1 MTSALAV
8 AYSGGGV
15 AARLR
20 GRDADFVS
28 RSLAGWTPPASVC
41 ITNNWLAL
49 LAVRAFV
56 HPRRHSESTERASR
70 VFTGVMTLVVVAVL
84 IVAVA
89 AGAAVPLAVWWTEG
103 RRGPR
108 RPVPPLIYPLVP
120 PGHRDLEITPM
131 LREPRPSTNGREKT
145 MRTLVPATPPAAVA
159 ARGVDREI
167 DPVIHVEQS
176 AFDHPNGGNGEV
188 VGSETIRFRRPSDE
202 PVQILPGRLEVV
214 SGEPRHREIRFVRVP
229 GEPAQ
234 LIVGREPGRSP
245 QHVTL
250 QSSTVSRRHARFAF
264 NNGRWAIA
272 NLSQT
277 NPVVV
282 NDEDLPDSAGE
293 RPLADGDKIELGE
306 VVLRYRSQ

>member
-1 MTSALAV
+1 
-8 AYSGGGV
+8 
-15 AARLR
+15 
-20 GRDADFVS
+20 
-28 RSLAGWTPPASVC
+28 
-41 ITNNWLAL
+41 
-49 LAVRAFV
+49 
-56 HPRRHSESTERASR
+56 
-70 VFTGVMTLVVVAVL
+70 MTLVVVAVL

-89 AGAAVPLAVWWTEG
+89 AGAAVPLAVWWAE
-103 RRGPR
+103 RRREPA

-120 PGHRDLEITPM
+120 PGRRDIEISPM
-131 LREPRPSTNGREKT
+131 LGRDIRPSTNGHAVEPVRYAPG
-145 MRTLVPATPPAAVA
+145 PALAPAAVKPA
-159 ARGVDREI
+159 VVADRAVE
-167 DPVIHVEQS
+167 PTVHVEMP
-176 AFDHPNGGNGEV
+176 FLENGNGGEY
-188 VGSETIRFRRPSDE
+188 VGTETIRFRRPSDE

-214 SGEPRHREIRFVRVP
+214 AGEPRHREIRFVRVP

-250 QSSTVSRRHARFAF
+250 QSNTVSRQHARFAF
-264 NNGRWAIA
+264 NNGRWAVA

-282 NDEDLPDSAGE
+282 NDEHLSDSAGE

>member
-1 MTSALAV
+1 MDGARAGVYHYELALAI
-8 AYSGGGV
+8 GGPS
-15 AARLR
+15 LR
-20 GRDADFVS
+20 EN
-28 RSLAGWTPPASVC
+28 PP
-41 ITNNWLAL
+41 TG
-49 LAVRAFV
+49 AVDGTRIQV
-56 HPRRHSESTERASR
+56 IK
-70 VFTGVMTLVVVAVL
+70 GVMTFVVVAVL

-89 AGAAVPLAVWWTEG
+89 AGAVVPLAVWWTER
-103 RRGPR
+103 RRGPA
-108 RPVPPLIYPLVP
+108 RPIPPLIYPLVP
-120 PGHRDLEITPM
+120 PGHRDIEITPM
-131 LREPRPSTNGREKT
+131 MGRAPRPAAPPAPPAPTSTNGTSK
-145 MRTLVPATPPAAVA
+145 MAPVQPAAA
-159 ARGVDREI
+159 APAPIADRAIE
-167 DPVIHVEQS
+167 PVVHIERPHVEN
-176 AFDHPNGGNGEV
+176 ANHEP

-214 SGEPRHREIRFVRVP
+214 SGESRHREIRFVRVP

-250 QSSTVSRRHARFAF
+250 QSSTVSRQHARFAF
-264 NNGRWAIA
+264 ANGRWAIE

-282 NDEDLPDSAGE
+282 NDEDLLGSAGE

>member
-1 MTSALAV
+1 
-8 AYSGGGV
+8 
-15 AARLR
+15 
-20 GRDADFVS
+20 
-28 RSLAGWTPPASVC
+28 
-41 ITNNWLAL
+41 
-49 LAVRAFV
+49 
-56 HPRRHSESTERASR
+56 
-70 VFTGVMTLVVVAVL
+70 MTLVVVAVL

-89 AGAAVPLAVWWTEG
+89 AGGAVPLAVWWADR
-103 RRGPR
+103 RRGPA

-120 PGHRDLEITPM
+120 PGHRDVEIVPM
-131 LREPRPSTNGREKT
+131 IARAAKPSSNGHTRP
-145 MRTLVPATPPAAVA
+145 APAA
-159 ARGVDREI
+159 ARSITADRAIE
-167 DPVIHVEQS
+167 PVVHFERP
-176 AFDHPNGGNGEV
+176 AFENGNGGELV
-188 VGSETIRFRRPSDE
+188 TSETVRFRRPSDE

-250 QSSTVSRRHARFAF
+250 QSSTVSRLHARFAF

-282 NDEDLPDSAGE
+282 NDEHLLDSAGE

>member
-1 MTSALAV
+1 
-8 AYSGGGV
+8 
-15 AARLR
+15 
-20 GRDADFVS
+20 
-28 RSLAGWTPPASVC
+28 
-41 ITNNWLAL
+41 
-49 LAVRAFV
+49 
-56 HPRRHSESTERASR
+56 
-70 VFTGVMTLVVVAVL
+70 MTLVVVAVL
-84 IVAVA
+84 IVAIA
-89 AGAAVPLAVWWTEG
+89 AGAAVPLAVWWAERG
-103 RRGPR
+103 RGPA

-120 PGHRDLEITPM
+120 PGQRDIEITPM
-131 LREPRPSTNGREKT
+131 IDRRVPATNGRGVVVPKYAP
-145 MRTLVPATPPAAVA
+145 TLPAAPLAAAPPAIADRAIESVVHVERSPSDYGNGGDFVA
-159 ARGVDREI
+159 A
-167 DPVIHVEQS
+167 
-176 AFDHPNGGNGEV
+176 
-188 VGSETIRFRRPSDE
+188 ETIRFRRPSDE

-250 QSSTVSRRHARFAF
+250 QSSTVSRLHARFAF

-282 NDEDLPDSAGE
+282 NDEHLLDSAGE

>member
-1 MTSALAV
+1 V
-8 AYSGGGV
+8 D
-15 AARLR
+15 AARVGVYHYELAR
-20 GRDADFVS
+20 TIGGP
-28 RSLAGWTPPASVC
+28 SLHASPSPNQVDGTR
-41 ITNNWLAL
+41 IQ
-49 LAVRAFV
+49 
-56 HPRRHSESTERASR
+56 

-89 AGAAVPLAVWWTEG
+89 AGAAVPLAVWWADR
-103 RRGPR
+103 RRGPA
-108 RPVPPLIYPLVP
+108 RPVPPLIYPLVQ
-120 PGHRDLEITPM
+120 PGHRDIDITPM
-131 LREPRPSTNGREKT
+131 LKRDTPAATNGHAKATLTPHDAYTPTPASAPRAIAPPST
-145 MRTLVPATPPAAVA
+145 A
-159 ARGVDREI
+159 VDREI
-167 DPVIHVEQS
+167 ESVVHVDKS
-176 AFDHPNGGNGEV
+176 AFDYGNGGNGGELV
-188 VGSETIRFRRPSDE
+188 SSETIRFRRPSDE

-250 QSSTVSRRHARFAF
+250 ESNTVSRRHARFAF
-264 NNGRWAIA
+264 SNGRWAVA

-293 RPLADGDKIELGE
+293 RPLVDGDKIELGE

>member
-1 MTSALAV
+1 MS
-8 AYSGGGV
+8 
-15 AARLR
+15 
-20 GRDADFVS
+20 
-28 RSLAGWTPPASVC
+28 
-41 ITNNWLAL
+41 
-49 LAVRAFV
+49 
-56 HPRRHSESTERASR
+56 
-70 VFTGVMTLVVVAVL
+70 LVVVAVL

-89 AGAAVPLAVWWTEG
+89 AGAAVPLAVWWAER
-103 RRGPR
+103 RRGPA

-120 PGHRDLEITPM
+120 PGYRDVEITPM
-131 LREPRPSTNGREKT
+131 IGRDIRPATNGRANGAG
-145 MRTLVPATPPAAVA
+145 RVAPPAAA
-159 ARGVDREI
+159 SPTIADR
-167 DPVIHVEQS
+167 VIEPLVHVERP
-176 AFDHPNGGNGEV
+176 AFENRSGAELAA
-188 VGSETIRFRRPSDE
+188 SETVRFRRPSDD

-250 QSSTVSRRHARFAF
+250 QSSTVSRQHARFAF

-282 NDEDLPDSAGE
+282 NDEHLLDSAGE

>member
-1 MTSALAV
+1 V
-8 AYSGGGV
+8 D
-15 AARLR
+15 AARVGVYHYELAR
-20 GRDADFVS
+20 TIGGP
-28 RSLAGWTPPASVC
+28 SLHASPSPNQVDGTR
-41 ITNNWLAL
+41 IQ
-49 LAVRAFV
+49 
-56 HPRRHSESTERASR
+56 

-89 AGAAVPLAVWWTEG
+89 AGAAVPLAVWWADR
-103 RRGPR
+103 RRGPA
-108 RPVPPLIYPLVP
+108 RPVPPLIYPLVQ
-120 PGHRDLEITPM
+120 PGHRDIDITPM
-131 LREPRPSTNGREKT
+131 LKRDTPAATNGHAKAPPTPTPHDAYTPAPASPPRAITTPST
-145 MRTLVPATPPAAVA
+145 A
-159 ARGVDREI
+159 VDREI
-167 DPVIHVEQS
+167 ESVVHVDKS
-176 AFDHPNGGNGEV
+176 AFDYGNGGNGSELV
-188 VGSETIRFRRPSDE
+188 SSETIRFRRPSDE

-250 QSSTVSRRHARFAF
+250 ESNTVSRRHARFAF
-264 NNGRWAIA
+264 SNGRWAVA

-293 RPLADGDKIELGE
+293 RPLVDGDKIELGE

>member
-1 MTSALAV
+1 MFSSANAV
-8 AYSGGGV
+8 DAT
-15 AARLR
+15 RLQV
-20 GRDADFVS
+20 FV
-28 RSLAGWTPPASVC
+28 
-41 ITNNWLAL
+41 
-49 LAVRAFV
+49 
-56 HPRRHSESTERASR
+56 E
-70 VFTGVMTLVVVAVL
+70 VMTLVVVAVL
-84 IVAVA
+84 IVAIA
-89 AGAAVPLAVWWTEG
+89 AGAAVPLAVWWSER
-103 RRGPR
+103 RRGPA

-120 PGHRDLEITPM
+120 PGHRDIEITPM
-131 LREPRPSTNGREKT
+131 MSRAIPATNGHGVAAPRYAPT
-145 MRTLVPATPPAAVA
+145 PVAATPS
-159 ARGVDREI
+159 GIVDRAVE
-167 DPVIHVEQS
+167 PVIHVERS
-176 AFDHPNGGNGEV
+176 AFENGNGGDYV
-188 VGSETIRFRRPSDE
+188 SSETIRFRRPSDE

-214 SGEPRHREIRFVRVP
+214 SGESRHREIRFVRVP

-250 QSSTVSRRHARFAF
+250 QSSTVSRLHARFAF

-282 NDEDLPDSAGE
+282 NDEHLLDSAGE

>member
-1 MTSALAV
+1 
-8 AYSGGGV
+8 
-15 AARLR
+15 
-20 GRDADFVS
+20 
-28 RSLAGWTPPASVC
+28 
-41 ITNNWLAL
+41 
-49 LAVRAFV
+49 
-56 HPRRHSESTERASR
+56 
-70 VFTGVMTLVVVAVL
+70 MTLVVVAVL
-84 IVAVA
+84 VVAVA
-89 AGAAVPLAVWWTEG
+89 AGAAVPLAVWWGER
-103 RRGPR
+103 RRGPA

-131 LREPRPSTNGREKT
+131 LKR
-145 MRTLVPATPPAAVA
+145 VVPPAENGTGRA
-159 ARGVDREI
+159 AATKFSPASPTLADRAL
-167 DPVIHVEQS
+167 DPVIHVER
-176 AFDHPNGGNGEV
+176 APFDNGDGGEYS
-188 VGSETIRFRRPSDE
+188 GSETIRFRRPSDE

-250 QSSTVSRRHARFAF
+250 QSSTVSRMHARFAF

-282 NDEDLPDSAGE
+282 NDEHLPDSAGE

>member
-1 MTSALAV
+1 MD
-8 AYSGGGV
+8 
-15 AARLR
+15 AARVGVYHYELAR
-20 GRDADFVS
+20 TTGGP
-28 RSLAGWTPPASVC
+28 SL
-41 ITNNWLAL
+41 
-49 LAVRAFV
+49 
-56 HPRRHSESTERASR
+56 RASPSSNQADGTR
-70 VFTGVMTLVVVAVL
+70 IQVFTGVMTLVVVGVL

-89 AGAAVPLAVWWTEG
+89 AGAAVPLAVWWADR
-103 RRGPR
+103 RRGPA
-108 RPVPPLIYPLVP
+108 RPIPPLIYPLVP
-120 PGHRDLEITPM
+120 TSRRAFEITPIIN
-131 LREPRPSTNGREKT
+131 RDRPAATNGHDKP
-145 MRTLVPATPPAAVA
+145 VPARTPSNGYFPTIAPAHASVPRTAVIPRSA
-159 ARGVDREI
+159 LDREVE
-167 DPVIHVEQS
+167 PVIHVDQS
-176 AFDHPNGGNGEV
+176 ALDHIGSGELV
-188 VGSETIRFRRPSDE
+188 TSETIRFRRPSDE

-250 QSSTVSRRHARFAF
+250 ESHTVSRRHARFAF
-264 NNGRWAIA
+264 NNGRWAVA

>member
-1 MTSALAV
+1 
-8 AYSGGGV
+8 
-15 AARLR
+15 
-20 GRDADFVS
+20 
-28 RSLAGWTPPASVC
+28 
-41 ITNNWLAL
+41 
-49 LAVRAFV
+49 
-56 HPRRHSESTERASR
+56 
-70 VFTGVMTLVVVAVL
+70 MTLVVVAVL
-84 IVAVA
+84 IAAVA
-89 AGAAVPLAVWWTEG
+89 AGAAVPLAVWWSER
-103 RRGPR
+103 RRGPS

-120 PGHRDLEITPM
+120 PGHRDIEIMP
-131 LREPRPSTNGREKT
+131 LVARNAPPSTNGRAKEPIKLRPAVPT
-145 MRTLVPATPPAAVA
+145 IPAPTIPALPAPASLPALV
-159 ARGVDREI
+159 VDREI
-167 DPVIHVEQS
+167 EPLIHVEQS
-176 AFDHPNGGNGEV
+176 SFDRDHGGDF

-202 PVQILPGRLEVV
+202 PIQILPGRLEVV

-234 LIVGREPGRSP
+234 MIVGREPGRSP

-250 QSSTVSRRHARFAF
+250 ESSTVSRRHARFAF

>member
-1 MTSALAV
+1 
-8 AYSGGGV
+8 
-15 AARLR
+15 
-20 GRDADFVS
+20 
-28 RSLAGWTPPASVC
+28 
-41 ITNNWLAL
+41 
-49 LAVRAFV
+49 
-56 HPRRHSESTERASR
+56 
-70 VFTGVMTLVVVAVL
+70 MTLVVVAVL

-89 AGAAVPLAVWWTEG
+89 AGAAVPLAVWWAER
-103 RRGPR
+103 RRGPA
-108 RPVPPLIYPLVP
+108 RPIPPLIYPLVP
-120 PGHRDLEITPM
+120 PGHRDIEIMPMINRATPAAANA
-131 LREPRPSTNGREKT
+131 RPAIEPKFARPSASA
-145 MRTLVPATPPAAVA
+145 PVA
-159 ARGVDREI
+159 APMIADRPIE
-167 DPVIHVEQS
+167 PVIHVERPGL
-176 AFDHPNGGNGEV
+176 AFENGNGGEFV
-188 VGSETIRFRRPSDE
+188 TSETIRFRRPSDE

-250 QSSTVSRRHARFAF
+250 QSSTVSRLHARFAF
-264 NNGRWAIA
+264 NNGRWAVA

-282 NDEDLPDSAGE
+282 NDEHLLDSSGE